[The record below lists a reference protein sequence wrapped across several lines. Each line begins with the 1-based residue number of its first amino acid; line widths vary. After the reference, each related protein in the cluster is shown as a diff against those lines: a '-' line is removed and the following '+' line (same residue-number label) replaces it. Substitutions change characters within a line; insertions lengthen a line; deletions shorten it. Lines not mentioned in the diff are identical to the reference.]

1 MYIEAVHDEQ
11 GKGGIT
17 MMKWKCWIAGIT
29 AALILAA
36 APITD
41 AAAQGWQKNSTGWW
55 WEYVDGS
62 YPASAWQQ
70 VDGIWYW
77 FDADGYMATGW
88 VQVGGTWYYMDP
100 SGAML
105 TGWVQVGGTWYYMD
119 SSGAM
124 QTGWVQVG
132 GTWYYMDPSGAMQT
146 GWVQVGS
153 TWYYMD
159 LSGAMQTGWV
169 QVGGT
174 WYYMDSSGAMQIGWI
189 RESGTWYYMEADGH
203 WNSSMTNQ
211 GYFMTDGQAI
221 VDLINNGCMQETGT
235 GVRPDGST
243 PEKGSVY
250 WDPAVAAIAQQRA
263 VEISTNFSHTS
274 ASGCCPS
281 TYGENIA
288 MGCGDVYTSY
298 SIWYNSSGHKS
309 TMMMSGGCG
318 YACYVAPDGNTYSVY
333 IIRPE

>member
-1 MYIEAVHDEQ
+1 MHIEAVYGKQD
-11 GKGGIT
+11 KGGIT

-55 WEYVDGS
+55 WEYADGS

-77 FDADGYMATGW
+77 FNADGYMATGWVQVGNTWYYMDPSGAMLTGW

-105 TGWVQVGGTWYYMD
+105 TGWVQVD
-119 SSGAM
+119 
-124 QTGWVQVG
+124 

-146 GWVQVGS
+146 GWVQVDG

-159 LSGAMQTGWV
+159 LSGAMLTGWV
-169 QVGGT
+169 QTDGT

-221 VDLINNGCMQETGT
+221 VDLINNGCMQETAG
-235 GVRPDGST
+235 RPQPDGSVSVA
-243 PEKGSVY
+243 GSVY
-250 WDPAVAAIAQQRA
+250 WDSSVAAIAQQRA

-274 ASGCCPS
+274 ASGCRPS

-288 MGCGDVYTSY
+288 MGCGDVYTAY
-298 SIWYNSSGHKS
+298 NLWYNSEGHKS
-309 TMMMSGGCG
+309 TMMVSGGCG

-333 IIRPE
+333 IVNR